1 LGVLEWRLRVRINP
15 SPRGEESASRIP
27 AQSQLRALLPNH
39 ASRLMDV
46 AKREDQLL
54 DKISELL
61 AANEVLREELRLAM
75 ECALVR

>member
-1 LGVLEWRLRVRINP
+1 M
-15 SPRGEESASRIP
+15 PRSLNGCP
-27 AQSQLRALLPNH
+27 VV
-39 ASRLMDV
+39 DV

>member
-1 LGVLEWRLRVRINP
+1 VV
-15 SPRGEESASRIP
+15 
-27 AQSQLRALLPNH
+27 
-39 ASRLMDV
+39 DV

-75 ECALVR
+75 DVALSR